1 MPELG
6 RLNGMD
12 QLAETYNS
20 ISPFAYVGNNPIMM
34 FDPDGRKITPISM
47 IIIVIEIVV
56 NCFQKLLS
64 S

>member
-1 MPELG
+1 
-6 RLNGMD
+6 MD
-12 QLAETYNS
+12 QLAEMYNA
-20 ISPFAYVGNNPIMM
+20 ISPFAYVGNNPINM

-47 IIIVIEIVV
+47 IIIVIEVVV